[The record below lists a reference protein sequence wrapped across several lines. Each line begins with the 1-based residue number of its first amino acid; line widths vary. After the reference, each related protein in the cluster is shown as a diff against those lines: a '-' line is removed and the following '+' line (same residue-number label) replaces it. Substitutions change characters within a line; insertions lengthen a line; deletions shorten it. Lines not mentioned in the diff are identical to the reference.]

1 MVKIGGREI
10 AQRQESFLGV
20 TNEPHYFNDVD
31 LTTLKPKMKR
41 FARHYMSTVNV
52 AQACEI
58 SGYKNA
64 SHGHKLLKRDDVQA
78 YLQWLVD
85 EASNAN
91 IASPTDVLER
101 LTDAMEGRLYDEVV
115 LQSGKKV
122 EKRIDSKDRI
132 AAMGILSKFH
142 GLQTEKVEISHEYNI
157 SVDIEDVFLDD
168 EDLSETLE
176 GEFEEI
182 TEEYKPT
189 ESLTEDDD
197 DDSDDLDFLD

>member
-1 MVKIGGREI
+1 
-10 AQRQESFLGV
+10 
-20 TNEPHYFNDVD
+20 
-31 LTTLKPKMKR
+31 
-41 FARHYMSTVNV
+41 
-52 AQACEI
+52 
-58 SGYKNA
+58 
-64 SHGHKLLKRDDVQA
+64 
-78 YLQWLVD
+78 
-85 EASNAN
+85 
-91 IASPTDVLER
+91 
-101 LTDAMEGRLYDEVV
+101 
-115 LQSGKKV
+115 
-122 EKRIDSKDRI
+122 
-132 AAMGILSKFH
+132 MGILSKFH